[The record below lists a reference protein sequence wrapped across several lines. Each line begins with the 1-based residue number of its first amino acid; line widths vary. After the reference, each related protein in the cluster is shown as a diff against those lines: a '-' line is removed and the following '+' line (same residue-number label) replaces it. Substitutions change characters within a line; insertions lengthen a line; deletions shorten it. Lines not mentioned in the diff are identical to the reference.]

1 MQGFIIGQS
10 SFPEREIAPGLYVV
24 ATPIGNLGDMTVRAL
39 ETLASADIIAC
50 EDTRVTG
57 KLLKHFG
64 IATRMS
70 AYHEHNADRA
80 GPLLLDML
88 REGKRVALVSD
99 AGTPLVSDPGY
110 RLVETARSEGLPVF
124 PIPGPSAPIAA
135 LVASGMPSDTFL
147 FDGFLPAKTAKR
159 RARLKQL
166 KAVAATLV
174 FFESP
179 NRLGECL
186 TDMAAELGDD
196 RRVAMCRELTKLHE
210 EIRRGTAAELAEAY
224 CGAKTKG
231 EIVLVVAPPD
241 EDDDAALDT
250 DTLLTELLASSS
262 VSRAAAEAAN
272 LTGLPRRDLY
282 RRALELAESGKSG
295 DKPGGQTG
303 Q

>member
-1 MQGFIIGQS
+1 MQGFIIGRS
-10 SFPEREIAPGLYVV
+10 AFPEREIAPGLYVV
-24 ATPIGNLGDMTVRAL
+24 STPIGNLGDMTVRAL

-70 AYHEHNADRA
+70 AYHEHNADKA
-80 GPLLLDML
+80 GPVLLDML
-88 REGKRVALVSD
+88 RGGKRVALVSD

-110 RLVETARSEGLPVF
+110 RLVETARAEGLPVF

-147 FDGFLPAKTAKR
+147 FDGFLPAKTTKR
-159 RARLKQL
+159 RARLKAL
-166 KAVAATLV
+166 KAVAATLI

-186 TDMAAELGDD
+186 ADMAAELGDD

-224 CGAKTKG
+224 RDVKTKG

-241 EDDDAALDT
+241 EDDDGALDT
-250 DTLLTELLASSS
+250 DALLTELLATTS
-262 VSRAAAEAAN
+262 VSRAAAEAAD

-282 RRALELAESGKSG
+282 RRALELADSAGNKTGSRSGR
-295 DKPGGQTG
+295 
-303 Q
+303 